1 MEIPTLT
8 VESRK
13 AAGSRAARRLRE
25 QGKLPA
31 VVYGH
36 GQDPVSIALSTHAVE
51 QHIKHGLHVVNLDV
65 KGDLQPCQFKDA
77 QYDHLGLHLVHL
89 DLVRVD
95 LTERVQVTVPLEFKG
110 TPKGCAEGGIFRH
123 EMNEIEIECVVTEIP
138 DSIRVDVSNMALN
151 AVLHVKEIELS
162 GGLTHVLD
170 ADTVIASVRLPSTA
184 TEVAAPVEGGPAEP
198 EVISKGKQEEAGDE
212 EK

>member
-8 VESRK
+8 VEPRK
-13 AAGSRAARRLRE
+13 AAGSRAAGRLRN

-31 VVYGH
+31 IVYGH
-36 GQDPVSIALSTHAVE
+36 GQDPMPISLSIHAVE

-65 KGDLQPCQFKDA
+65 QGQVQPCQFKDA

-95 LTERVQVTVPLEFKG
+95 LNERVSVSVPLEFKG
-110 TPKGCAEGGIFRH
+110 TPKGAADGGVFRH
-123 EMNEIEIECVVTEIP
+123 EISDLEIECIVSDIP
-138 DSIRVDVSNMALN
+138 ESIRVDISGMALN
-151 AVLHVKEIELS
+151 TVLHVKDVSLPAGI
-162 GGLTHVLD
+162 THLMDED
-170 ADTVIASVRLPSTA
+170 AVVAVVRLPSTA
-184 TEVAAPVEGGPAEP
+184 AEPTVPSEDAAAEP
-198 EVISKGKQEEAGDE
+198 EVIAKGKAEEAEDE